1 MIWAGYP
8 HSVSVLQFSGITRH
22 LDHDGISTYDLVC
35 DYEIVEGCS
44 GVYLK
49 WLALGAYQYWLFN
62 PQYKDSYSV
71 KGIGDTVNNF
81 DDMATAI
88 SRVDSR
94 GVTVQPTKR
103 ITTKIDS
110 SYMPHLL
117 GLISS
122 PEIYLYTGAQYSG
135 DNSWLKVKLKD
146 GNFDGVDSKNNSI
159 DFKATIEMPELYTV
173 MR

>member
-8 HSVSVLQFSGITRH
+8 HSVSILQFSGITRH

-49 WLALGAYQYWLFN
+49 WLDLGAYQYWLFN

-71 KGIGDTVNNF
+71 KGIGDTVNNY
-81 DDMATAI
+81 DSRLSAI

-94 GVTVQPTKR
+94 GVKVEPTKR
-103 ITTKIDS
+103 ITAKIDS
-110 SYMPHLL
+110 SYMDHLL

-122 PEIYLYTGAQYSG
+122 PEVYLYTGEQYSG
-135 DNSWLKVKLKD
+135 DNSWLKVKVKN
-146 GNFDGVDSKNNSI
+146 GSFEGVNSKYNSI
-159 DFKATIEMPELYTV
+159 DFSATLELPELYTV
-173 MR
+173 TR